1 MGQIGNADASTTRWD
16 ALTYDGSAPGRNVPS
31 LHVYIRPKRLEGRAP
46 DEARRLFQDVISRYY
61 SGPPF
66 LTPEEKMRD
75 LLVTAI
81 PANARTSSLQ
91 IGIAICNRAESAVH
105 LFRQGGAEAWLGDRL
120 VETTEGRVRFLREP
134 CFAFVDGSLE
144 DDVKRRLTA
153 AGPGRLLDD
162 GRTTGLA
169 FVLNPDGETDEP
181 PPTTTA
187 PEAPVGNE
195 LPLFQD
201 APAPRNVAPD
211 SMASESMP
219 PEDMTPEDIPS
230 ESIEREPFMDTH
242 RAPPEESSLQEA
254 QAVDTSFLNHTGP
267 DTAPENALDATIAD
281 RIAAEV
287 LAPRNAG
294 AERIAFPLL
303 PVSLVVLVALV
314 ALFWRQ
320 PGKWE
325 DRAGQEDASPGITIA
340 ESNESNE
347 SDPVDAAST
356 ADQAA
361 EAPSALPDPGA
372 KGPGDLVW
380 AFAAEAA
387 ITSSPAAAE
396 GALLVGSRDG
406 HLYAIDPASGKELWR
421 APGPQGVGSSPAY
434 GGGRAYYA
442 DYGGDVV
449 AVDLSTGAEIW
460 RRGTGSKIVSSPLY
474 DGERVYIGSFN
485 RSLYALS
492 SETGEIIWR
501 YRTDDAIWSSPRLA
515 GDLVLIGSIDRH
527 LHAVRREDGKREW
540 KAQTGGPLY
549 ASPTVQNDRIFVGS
563 RDGFFYCLSLDDGSR
578 VWRTEVGS
586 AIHSSAALGDDR
598 LFVGTEDGALIALSL
613 ATGELLWSF
622 PTGGR
627 LPASPRLHEGIVYAP
642 SYDQYAYA
650 LDAESGHP
658 VWRINVGS
666 SAYSSPVVQGD
677 RLFFGTNDGRLVA
690 YAVGES
696 P

>member
-1 MGQIGNADASTTRWD
+1 MGQMGHADASTTRWD

-105 LFRQGGAEAWLGDRL
+105 LFRQGGAEAWLGNRL
-120 VETTEGRVRFLREP
+120 VEITEGRVRFLREP
-134 CFAFVDGSLE
+134 CFAFIDGLLDE
-144 DDVKRRLTA
+144 EIKNRLTG

-162 GRTTGLA
+162 GRTAGLA
-169 FVLNPDGETDEP
+169 FVLNPDGETNTP
-181 PPTTTA
+181 PSA
-187 PEAPVGNE
+187 ADIPEAPVENE

-201 APAPRNVAPD
+201 APATPA
-211 SMASESMP
+211 E
-219 PEDMTPEDIPS
+219 TPELDSAPYETPKPDDAPYETPEPEPAADAHPS
-230 ESIEREPFMDTH
+230 PMKESTLREA
-242 RAPPEESSLQEA
+242 RAIDASFPSRASSG
-254 QAVDTSFLNHTGP
+254 TP
-267 DTAPENALDATIAD
+267 PENALDATIAD

-287 LAPRNAG
+287 LAPKNTG

-325 DRAGQEDASPGITIA
+325 DRAGQGEVPPAATISQTSETAQSTAEPGI
-340 ESNESNE
+340 
-347 SDPVDAAST
+347 DPAADA
-356 ADQAA
+356 
-361 EAPSALPDPGA
+361 PPALSEPDA
-372 KGPGDLVW
+372 FGPGDLVW
-380 AFAAEAA
+380 TFNAGAA
-387 ITSSPAAAE
+387 ITSSPAAAD

-406 HLYAIDPASGKELWR
+406 NLYAIDPATGAELWR

-449 AVDLSTGAEIW
+449 AVDLETGAEIW

-474 DGERVYIGSFN
+474 DGERVYVGSFN

-515 GDLVLIGSIDRH
+515 GDLVLIGSIDRN

-540 KAQTGGPLY
+540 KAPTGGPLY
-549 ASPTVQNDRIFVGS
+549 ASPTVENDRIFVGS

-598 LFVGTEDGALIALSL
+598 LFVGTEDGAFISLSQ

-627 LPASPRLHEGIVYAP
+627 LPASPRLHEGVVYAP

-666 SAYSSPVVQGD
+666 SAYSSPAVQGG
-677 RLFFGTNDGRLVA
+677 RLYFGTNDGRLVA

>member
-1 MGQIGNADASTTRWD
+1 MGQMGNADASTTRWD

-46 DEARRLFQDVISRYY
+46 DDARRLFQDVISRYY

-81 PANARTSSLQ
+81 PSTPRTPSLQ
-91 IGIAICNRAESAVH
+91 IAIAICNRAESTVH
-105 LFRQGGAEAWLGDRL
+105 LFRQGGAEAWLGANPIS
-120 VETTEGRVRFLREP
+120 ETEGRVRFLRES
-134 CFAFVDGSLE
+134 CFAFVDGSLDE
-144 DDVKRRLTA
+144 EIKFRLA
-153 AGPGRLLDD
+153 SAGAGRLLDD
-162 GRTTGLA
+162 GRTAGLA
-169 FVLNPDGETDEP
+169 FTLNPDGEAEAL
-181 PPTTTA
+181 PPTEHTID
-187 PEAPVGNE
+187 GSLQNE
-195 LPLFQD
+195 LPLFENATPA
-201 APAPRNVAPD
+201 APGNFDPETQEAD
-211 SMASESMP
+211 SSDREATNYVETVDESN
-219 PEDMTPEDIPS
+219 TS
-230 ESIEREPFMDTH
+230 GSNEREQHEGVSTP
-242 RAPPEESSLQEA
+242 SLLEA
-254 QAVDTSFLNHTGP
+254 EPVDMSFLNHGGAETP
-267 DTAPENALDATIAD
+267 LEDALDATIAD

-287 LAPRNAG
+287 LAPNKGG

-314 ALFWRQ
+314 TLFWRQ

-325 DRAGQEDASPGITIA
+325 DRAEETGAGAPEVASYVALEAATDPNQGA
-340 ESNESNE
+340 D
-347 SDPVDAAST
+347 SDPAST
-356 ADQAA
+356 
-361 EAPSALPDPGA
+361 ESGTSE
-372 KGPGDLVW
+372 PGDLVW
-380 AFAAEAA
+380 AFPAGAA
-387 ITSSPAAAE
+387 ITSSPTAAD

-406 HLYAIDPASGKELWR
+406 YLYSIDPATGKEIWR
-421 APGPQGVGSSPAY
+421 SPGPQGVGSSPAY

-449 AVDLSTGAEIW
+449 AVDLRTGTEMW

-474 DGERVYIGSFN
+474 DGEKVYIGSFN

-492 SETGEIIWR
+492 SETGEMIWR

-527 LHAVRREDGKREW
+527 LHAVRRDDGKREW

-549 ASPTVQNDRIFVGS
+549 ASATVQSDRVFVGS
-563 RDGFFYCLSLDDGSR
+563 RDGFFYCLSLDDGKQI
-578 VWRTEVGS
+578 WRTDIGS
-586 AIHSSAALGDDR
+586 AIHSSATLGDDR
-598 LFVGTEDGALIALSL
+598 LFVGTEDGALISLSQ

-627 LPASPRLHEGIVYAP
+627 LPASPNLHDGVVYAP

-658 VWRINVGS
+658 VWRVDVGS
-666 SAYSSPVVQGD
+666 SAYSSPVVWGD
-677 RLFFGTNDGRLVA
+677 KLFFGTNDGRLVA
-690 YAVGES
+690 YAIGES